1 MKKVKFRK
9 LKDLITEKDIK
20 LQVKDYLDIMG
31 WYHFPLLQGI
41 GSHPGLPDRIAIKNG
56 RTIYIECK
64 SPTGTQRPAQIE
76 FERNI
81 TYQKGEYLLIDN
93 LDELIKVIG

>member
-1 MKKVKFRK
+1 
-9 LKDLITEKDIK
+9 
-20 LQVKDYLDIMG
+20 VKDYLDIMG
-31 WYHFPLLQGI
+31 WYSFPILQGL
-41 GSHPGLPDRIAIKNG
+41 GSFDGIPDRIAIKNG

-81 TYQKGEYLLIDN
+81 NYQKGEYLLIDN
-93 LDELIKVIG
+93 LDELIKIIG

>member
-1 MKKVKFRK
+1 MKKTKDYKYK
-9 LKDLITEKDIK
+9 LKENDVKA
-20 LQVKDYLDIMG
+20 QVKDYLDIMG

-64 SPTGTQRPAQIE
+64 SPRGEQRPAQIV
-76 FERNI
+76 FEENI
-81 TYQKGEYLLIDN
+81 VRQKGEYLMID
-93 LDELIKVIG
+93 VISLLMDKIG